1 MVQRRSKRKVDAHWR
16 VQRPRGRG
24 SSKEQGEHKEKMAW
38 GVESWVSREAWATGA
53 STGIGSDGGKE
64 GGNFE

>member
-1 MVQRRSKRKVDAHWR
+1 M
-16 VQRPRGRG
+16 QRPRGRG
-24 SSKEQGEHKEKMAW
+24 SSKEQGEHKEKTAW
-38 GVESWVSREAWATGA
+38 GVECWVSGEAWAEGWVTGA